1 MTHRPVSRHATDT
14 GRWMPAFVLV
24 LALSTLVPTLFNV
37 EWPVAVSARVFVVL
51 AAVSHMTLAA
61 LCCCVP
67 GWICLRIGRLH
78 RVVVPATVLPA
89 ALWLVVVVIDARVF
103 QQFGFHV
110 NGLVIVMLL
119 QGGLLEQLGLE
130 AAAWVALGVGVIVAT
145 ALFVLVVRG
154 LRAPGGRSTPRPRQ
168 LLWLL
173 PMLLASNAWAIWQD
187 ATGHSAGLAASQA
200 VPWLPMPTARSFMVR
215 AGLAPERGPRQ
226 ASSAAARPTARFL
239 YPRAPLHCHAPR
251 RLNVL
256 MLVVDSLRE
265 DMLTPT
271 QMPATWNFAR
281 QAWRGTR
288 HYSTGNNTMHG
299 MFGLFYGLP
308 AVHTTAM
315 IQQRRGPEL
324 LRELQA
330 QGYDMHLYGGASL
343 RGARL
348 DRTAFVQT
356 HAPLHEPPPGTP
368 RDQRDAVV
376 LADLQQALRAQ
387 PADRPFFAMVL
398 LDSVHAPYAVPP
410 GAAQPYQPQAAEGDH
425 LRVSARMDPAPL
437 FNRYRNAVLEMD
449 AKIGK
454 VLQALDALGRAE
466 DTVVII
472 TGDHGESFN
481 DLGQNDWGHNS
492 NFSDVQTRVPM
503 LIRWPGRAAVTET
516 AVTSHMDLAPT
527 LLRHLSGCSNPVDD
541 YAAGLDLFS
550 PLPQIRPLLV
560 ESWTARALRVGERT
574 VLLRPYGVEVRD
586 AAYRRVDQDSTL
598 DPAINAA
605 IINQMQL
612 LR

>member
-1 MTHRPVSRHATDT
+1 
-14 GRWMPAFVLV
+14 
-24 LALSTLVPTLFNV
+24 
-37 EWPVAVSARVFVVL
+37 
-51 AAVSHMTLAA
+51 
-61 LCCCVP
+61 
-67 GWICLRIGRLH
+67 
-78 RVVVPATVLPA
+78 
-89 ALWLVVVVIDARVF
+89 
-103 QQFGFHV
+103 
-110 NGLVIVMLL
+110 
-119 QGGLLEQLGLE
+119 
-130 AAAWVALGVGVIVAT
+130 
-145 ALFVLVVRG
+145 
-154 LRAPGGRSTPRPRQ
+154 
-168 LLWLL
+168 
-173 PMLLASNAWAIWQD
+173 
-187 ATGHSAGLAASQA
+187 
-200 VPWLPMPTARSFMVR
+200 
-215 AGLAPERGPRQ
+215 
-226 ASSAAARPTARFL
+226 
-239 YPRAPLHCHAPR
+239 
-251 RLNVL
+251 
-256 MLVVDSLRE
+256 
-265 DMLTPT
+265 
-271 QMPATWNFAR
+271 
-281 QAWRGTR
+281 
-288 HYSTGNNTMHG
+288 
-299 MFGLFYGLP
+299 
-308 AVHTTAM
+308 
-315 IQQRRGPEL
+315 
-324 LRELQA
+324 
-330 QGYDMHLYGGASL
+330 
-343 RGARL
+343 
-348 DRTAFVQT
+348 VQT

-466 DTVVII
+466 DTVIII
-472 TGDHGESFN
+472 TSDHGESFN

-516 AVTSHMDLAPT
+516 AVTSHMDFAPT